1 MSKLPQDL
9 ITEILSRVPV
19 KPLIRFKCVCKTWIS
34 LISNPE
40 FAKLQLKRAKE
51 NNNVSNHYRLLLATW
66 PPQSLDY
73 EAYCNDDISNALR
86 KLSYHAIAKDPNDN
100 YDVRILGSC
109 DGLVY
114 LCNEYHD
121 SMFLWNPTIG
131 DYKELP
137 KPNGAF
143 HGMYL
148 YGIGYNVNND
158 DYEVLFASR
167 YNSNNS
173 EETIVELYTLKT
185 RTWRQIEDIDLAPKS
200 HVASISWN
208 GAIYWL
214 VTKESGLN
222 KAYVLVSF
230 DMTEEKFKEIL
241 TLPDS
246 FYSDDISAVSLGT
259 SGNSLCVFFEKSG
272 SFFEA
277 LILDVNNVEAPW
289 SRLFC
294 FPHDTFGGYGNSALC
309 ITNNGEILMDSDGYQ
324 IFLYNPKERV
334 FKYFRLGK
342 DTDSE
347 SGLYAESLISPNI

>member
-143 HGMYL
+143 H
-148 YGIGYNVNND
+148 
-158 DYEVLFASR
+158 
-167 YNSNNS
+167 
-173 EETIVELYTLKT
+173 
-185 RTWRQIEDIDLAPKS
+185 
-200 HVASISWN
+200 
-208 GAIYWL
+208 
-214 VTKESGLN
+214 
-222 KAYVLVSF
+222 
-230 DMTEEKFKEIL
+230 EEKFKEIL

-246 FYSDDISAVSLGT
+246 FYSDDISAVSLVQVST
-259 SGNSLCVFFEKSG
+259 RAFSSCCY
-272 SFFEA
+272 
-277 LILDVNNVEAPW
+277 I
-289 SRLFC
+289 
-294 FPHDTFGGYGNSALC
+294 
-309 ITNNGEILMDSDGYQ
+309 
-324 IFLYNPKERV
+324 
-334 FKYFRLGK
+334 
-342 DTDSE
+342 
-347 SGLYAESLISPNI
+347 